1 MSVVGR
7 HIDNI
12 GVKLL
17 AEGIKSN
24 SKLKGIWIGGDDI
37 NDKGLAHLMASIN
50 PNIVSIFICSSCV
63 KLHRWRNDRRS

>member
-1 MSVVGR
+1 MSIVGR
-7 HIDNI
+7 HTDNI

-24 SKLKGIWIGGDDI
+24 SKLKSIWIGGDDI

-50 PNIVSIFICSSCV
+50 SNINVIWFLVRIE
-63 KLHRWRNDRRS
+63 